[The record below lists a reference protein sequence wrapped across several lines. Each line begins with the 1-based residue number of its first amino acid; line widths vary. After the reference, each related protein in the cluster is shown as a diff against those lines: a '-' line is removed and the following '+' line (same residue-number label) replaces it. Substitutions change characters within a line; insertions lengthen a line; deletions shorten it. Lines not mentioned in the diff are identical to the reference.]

1 MDCATCPLDT
11 ASSAAPAA
19 PPGLPAYPFTAPFTP
34 AGPSPSVIIEFCDR
48 CRWLHRAAWVQTELM
63 LTFTPRIGTD
73 AAPTK
78 ASGGAELHAVTLVR
92 LTADETAGRFR
103 VWLSWDGGVTCV
115 SDRKADGEFPE
126 LKVLVRRRAWLNV
139 RAPAADSLH
148 RLTEATHPRHHCA
161 VVLSRP
167 L

>member
-1 MDCATCPLDT
+1 
-11 ASSAAPAA
+11 
-19 PPGLPAYPFTAPFTP
+19 
-34 AGPSPSVIIEFCDR
+34 
-48 CRWLHRAAWVQTELM
+48 M